1 MEVIETIEGM
11 RQVRKQQNEPVGFV
25 PTMGYLH
32 EGHLSLVKRA
42 KNENATVIVSIFV
55 NPAQF
60 GPAEDFKNYPRDKE
74 RDLTMLE
81 PFADIVFMPDVA
93 EMYPDSFDTWVE
105 MGSITDKLEGTSRPG
120 HFRGVSIV
128 VTKLF
133 NIIKPTRAYF
143 AQKDAQ
149 QLLVVKKMVADLNM
163 DLEIVTC
170 PTIRE
175 ADGLAMSSRNS
186 YLSPE
191 QRKAAV
197 VLYQSLM
204 FARELWAQG
213 ERNAAAMRQQV
224 TDFIKKE
231 PLADI
236 DYISVADTETLE
248 ELDMIQISALLS
260 MAVKFGRT
268 RLIDNVILE

>member
-11 RQVRKQQNEPVGFV
+11 RQARRQQNEPVGFV

-42 KNENATVIVSIFV
+42 KNENAAVTVSIFV

-60 GPAEDFKNYPRDKE
+60 GPAEDFRNYPRDKE
-74 RDLTMLE
+74 RDLAMLE
-81 PFADIVFMPDVA
+81 QFADIVFMPDGA

-105 MGSITDKLEGTSRPG
+105 VGSITDKLEGASRPG
-120 HFRGVSIV
+120 HFRGVSTV

-133 NIIKPTRAYF
+133 NIVKPTHAYF

-175 ADGLAMSSRNS
+175 VDGLAMSSRNY

-197 VLYQSLM
+197 VLYRSLV
-204 FARELWAQG
+204 FARELCMQG
-213 ERNAAAMRQQV
+213 ERNAAVIRQQV
-224 TDFIKKE
+224 TDIIKKE
-231 PLADI
+231 PMADI
-236 DYISVADTETLE
+236 DYVSVDDTETLE
-248 ELDMIQISALLS
+248 ELDVIHSSALLS
-260 MAVKFGRT
+260 MAVKFGPT